1 MEPYRRNKISPR
13 EYPRNTTDR
22 LPRDQ
27 GLHLRRKKPGD
38 QEETGG
44 TMGSKR
50 EEEETNGQR
59 TQGMNKNDS
68 KSSQWFGNKSIN
80 IKRELEGL

>member
-1 MEPYRRNKISPR
+1 
-13 EYPRNTTDR
+13 
-22 LPRDQ
+22 
-27 GLHLRRKKPGD
+27 
-38 QEETGG
+38 
-44 TMGSKR
+44 MGSKR